1 MEEWRTSRFDQL
13 KNIGA
18 KAYGSLK
25 NQGPILAKGPKS
37 SWMTGVTGKV
47 ASKANVSGKAAAD
60 KLKISKFGA
69 GDLDKLAGVLGIFSN
84 LYQQNRRRR
93 KGM

>member
-1 MEEWRTSRFDQL
+1 MEEWLTSRFDQL

-25 NQGPILAKGPKS
+25 NKDPIKGS
-37 SWMTGVTGKV
+37 RSRFATG
-47 ASKANVSGKAAAD
+47 VSGKAAGD

-69 GDLDKLAGVLGIFSN
+69 ADLDKLAGVLGVFTS

>member
-1 MEEWRTSRFDQL
+1 MEEWLTSRFDQL

-25 NQGPILAKGPKS
+25 NQGVVKGS
-37 SWMTGVTGKV
+37 RSRFTTGVSGKV
-47 ASKANVSGKAAAD
+47 AND

-69 GDLDKLAGVLGIFSN
+69 GDLDALAGVLGIFSN